1 MHTAS
6 KSERNDTALLVR
18 VLNLPVQVLEASGL
32 AEADELV
39 VDDAIFDIL
48 PMLRVPSSRREG
60 EAQVG

>member
-39 VDDAIFDIL
+39 VDEAIFDIL